1 MRPALQGRSIEQSCR
16 SLVLTAC
23 LLCLPM
29 GILLAQKAPASP
41 SPPVPKYDLQAEV
54 KIKGIVLELKAP
66 EKTQDI
72 LHLIVKSGEETVN
85 VSLCPKSYLDEMGT
99 TFAKGDEI
107 ALTGSK
113 VKIDE
118 ANLILAR
125 EVNKGGEMLMLRD
138 GKGAPVWNWKH

>member
-1 MRPALQGRSIEQSCR
+1 MRPALQGRSMQQSCR
-16 SLVLTAC
+16 SLVLTTC

-29 GILLAQKAPASP
+29 GMLVAQKAPASP
-41 SPPVPKYDLQAEV
+41 PAPKYDLQAEV
-54 KIKGIVLELKAP
+54 KIKGTVLELKGP

-125 EVNKGGEMLMLRD
+125 EVNKGGEMLTLRD